1 MKRKITGICLMVGMI
16 LSLWYGMS
24 LPVESAA
31 AFSETEQAVDLNQS
45 MEGLENGADSEEDET
60 GDTEDTAEDEADGE
74 NDTDEIIID
83 AEECEENLTEDI
95 PDEDAAA
102 EFPDISI
109 ETADNDNGAE
119 AVAEEVFSTEG
130 DEAGEFDAADP
141 EAMVARATSSVPV
154 KWVAADYQMRSEY
167 AFTYAFR
174 ANTSSLVSIS
184 RYNGTLNTKMHNWYG
199 DERGFTEEYCKT
211 FLGCVIDDQD
221 YADPITAIYSNVG
234 V

>member
-1 MKRKITGICLMVGMI
+1 MKRKITGICLMVVMI

-119 AVAEEVFSTEG
+119 AVFSAEG
-130 DEAGEFDAADP
+130 DEVDEFDTADP

-234 V
+234 